1 MGSAPHLVG
10 RFFTSLR
17 PRPPSAADLAWVQ
30 DALAPGE
37 WDLWC
42 RLDTADRVEAIAT
55 ARRLAPEYAHDAR
68 WRAAALLH
76 DVGKADAHLGPCGRA
91 AATVVGWRRDP
102 ALVRGRFGT
111 YLRHPDVGAAAL
123 DAAGARPETTA
134 WAALHHRPER
144 FADCAIPPE
153 VCEALARA
161 DGESPRP

>member
-1 MGSAPHLVG
+1 MAGPTHLAR

-30 DALAPGE
+30 DVLEPGE
-37 WDLWC
+37 WDVWC
-42 RLDTADRVEAIAT
+42 RLVTADRVEAIAT
-55 ARRLAPEYAHDAR
+55 ARRLPPEYAGDER
-68 WRAAALLH
+68 WLAAALVH
-76 DVGKADAHLGPCGRA
+76 DVGKADAHLGPFGRA

-102 ALVRGRFGT
+102 ALVRGRFGI
-111 YLRHPDVGAAAL
+111 YLRHPDIGAAAL
-123 DAAGARPETTA
+123 DAAGARPEATA

-161 DGESPRP
+161 DGE